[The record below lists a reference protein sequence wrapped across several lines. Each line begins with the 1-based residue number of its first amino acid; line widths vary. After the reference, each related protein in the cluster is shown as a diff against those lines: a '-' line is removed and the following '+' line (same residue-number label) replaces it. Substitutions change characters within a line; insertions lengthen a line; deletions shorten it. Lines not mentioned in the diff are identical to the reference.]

1 MMLSTTLRTHFPLL
15 FDSPGFRWLWL
26 ANLVSKLG
34 DWLGFIALNLYVFDL
49 TGSATALAGLL
60 AVESIPALL
69 IGPLAGVVV
78 DRFRRRQVMI
88 WANLAAALT
97 FALLPLTTSLWQIYV
112 LALLWRVTISFMEPA
127 ERALV
132 PDLVGKDK
140 VLGANSALSAV
151 NYLALIVGPA
161 IAGFLVAA
169 SGAAIAFWADAV
181 SFVIAVLFI
190 TRISGEIPRTRAE
203 QQTAPG
209 WLDDL
214 KFGLRYAFNHQAIRV
229 LLVTTFVAA
238 FAGAALVTIEVVYVK
253 DVLDGGDV
261 GYGLLY
267 SVAGVGAI
275 IGSTNA
281 ARWVRRFT
289 LPGLY
294 VGTVLLTGLMFFPY
308 ANVQVLWFVIVV
320 AGLHTVPWVLG
331 YILVDTMLQ
340 QWIADE
346 VRGRI
351 FSLIH
356 TQRNAGQVLV
366 AACMAPLVDWW
377 GPVVVLNLS
386 GVVYTLVGVYAISR
400 LSVLRREEALAVATT
415 EKGES
420 YGISSIG

>member
-1 MMLSTTLRTHFPLL
+1 MMA
-15 FDSPGFRWLWL
+15 
-26 ANLVSKLG
+26 ANLV
-34 DWLGFIALNLYVFDL
+34 A
-49 TGSATALAGLL
+49 
-60 AVESIPALL
+60 AVAF
-69 IGPLAGVVV
+69 G
-78 DRFRRRQVMI
+78 
-88 WANLAAALT
+88 
-97 FALLPLTTSLWQIYV
+97 LLPLMTALWQIYV
-112 LALLWRVTISFMEPA
+112 LALLMRVTFSFFEPA

-132 PDLVGKDK
+132 PDLVGKNR
-140 VLGANSALSAV
+140 VLGANSALSVV

-169 SGAAIAFWADAV
+169 SSAAVAFWVDAAT
-181 SFVIAVLFI
+181 FVIAIFFI
-190 TRISGEIPRTRAE
+190 SRISGELPRTRLE
-203 QQTAPG
+203 GETQPG
-209 WLDDL
+209 WFDDL
-214 KFGLRYAFNHQAIRV
+214 KVGLQYAFNHRALRV

-238 FAGAALVTIEVVYVK
+238 FSGAALVTIEVVYVK
-253 DVLDGGDV
+253 DVLEGGDI

-275 IGSTNA
+275 IASTNA
-281 ARWVRRFT
+281 TRLARRYT

-294 VGTVLLTGLMFFPY
+294 VATVLLTGLMFFPY
-308 ANVQVLWFVIVV
+308 ANVQILWFVIIV

-366 AACMAPLVDWW
+366 AALLAPLVDWW

-386 GVVYTLVGVYAISR
+386 GVVYTLVGLYAIARLGILRQDESR
-400 LSVLRREEALAVATT
+400 QQKT
-415 EKGES
+415 ELLT
-420 YGISSIG
+420 

>member
-1 MMLSTTLRTHFPLL
+1 MLTTSLHTRFPLL
-15 FDSPGFRWLWL
+15 FESPGYRWLWL
-26 ANLVSKLG
+26 ANMVSKLG
-34 DWLGFIALNLYVFDL
+34 DWLGIIALNLYVFDL

-69 IGPLAGVVV
+69 ISPLAGVIV
-78 DRFRRRQVMI
+78 DRLSRRRVMMV
-88 WANLAAALT
+88 ANLVAALM
-97 FALLPLTTSLWQIYV
+97 FALLPLMVSLWQIYI

-127 ERALV
+127 ERSLI

-140 VLGANSALSAV
+140 VLSANSGLSAV

-169 SGAAIAFWADAV
+169 SSAAVAFWANAV
-181 SFVIAVLFI
+181 SFIIAVFFI
-190 TRISGEIPRTRAE
+190 YRITGELPRTRLAGHSR
-203 QQTAPG
+203 PG
-209 WLDDL
+209 WFDDL
-214 KFGLRYAFNHQAIRV
+214 KIGLHYAFNNQALRV

-238 FAGAALVTIEVVYVK
+238 FAGAALVTIEVVYIK
-253 DVLDGGDV
+253 EVLDGGDV

-275 IGSTNA
+275 LASANA
-281 ARWVRRFT
+281 MRWARRFT
-289 LPGLY
+289 LTGLY

-308 ANVQVLWFVIVV
+308 ANIQILWFVIVV

-340 QWIADE
+340 QWVADE

-356 TQRNAGQVLV
+356 TQRSAGQVLV
-366 AACMAPLVDWW
+366 AGLLAPLVDWW
-377 GPVVVLNLS
+377 GPVTVLNLS
-386 GVVYTLVGVYAISR
+386 GVIYTLVGLYAINR
-400 LSVLRREEALAVATT
+400 LGVLRQAEESALSQVRPQ
-415 EKGES
+415 ES
-420 YGISSIG
+420 IS

>member
-1 MMLSTTLRTHFPLL
+1 MLTTAFRTRFPLL
-15 FDSPGFRWLWL
+15 FESPGFRWLWL

-34 DWLGFIALNLYVFDL
+34 DWLGIIALNLYVFDL
-49 TGSATALAGLL
+49 THSATALAGLL

-69 IGPLAGVVV
+69 ISPLAGVIV
-78 DRFRRRQVMI
+78 DRLSRRRVMMM
-88 WANLAAALT
+88 ANLAAALM
-97 FALLPLTTSLWQIYV
+97 FALLPLMASLWQIYI

-127 ERALV
+127 ERSLI

-140 VLGANSALSAV
+140 VLVANSGLSVV

-169 SGAAIAFWADAV
+169 SSAAFAFWADAV
-181 SFVIAVLFI
+181 SFLFAVFFI
-190 TRISGEIPRTRAE
+190 YRITGELPRSPLDGHSR
-203 QQTAPG
+203 PG
-209 WLDDL
+209 WFDDL
-214 KFGLRYAFNHQAIRV
+214 KIGLHYAFNNQALRV

-253 DVLDGGDV
+253 EVLDGGDV

-275 IGSTNA
+275 LGSANA
-281 ARWVRRFT
+281 MRLARRFT
-289 LPGLY
+289 LTGLY

-308 ANVQVLWFVIVV
+308 ANIQVLWFVIVV

-340 QWIADE
+340 QWVADE

-356 TQRNAGQVLV
+356 TQRSAGQVLV
-366 AACMAPLVDWW
+366 AGLLAPLVDWW
-377 GPVVVLNLS
+377 GPVTVLNLS
-386 GVVYTLVGVYAISR
+386 GVVYTLVGLYAITR
-400 LSVLRREEALAVATT
+400 LGVLRQAEERALSQVRPQ
-415 EKGES
+415 ES
-420 YGISSIG
+420 IS

>member
-1 MMLSTTLRTHFPLL
+1 MLTTTLRTRFPLI
-15 FDSPGFRWLWL
+15 FESPGFRWLWL

-34 DWLGFIALNLYVFDL
+34 DWLGIIALNLYVFDL

-69 IGPLAGVVV
+69 ISPMAGVVV
-78 DRFRRRQVMI
+78 DRFSRRRIMLV
-88 WANLAAALT
+88 ANLAAALM
-97 FALLPLTTSLWQIYV
+97 FGLLPLTSALWQIYV
-112 LALLWRVTISFMEPA
+112 LALLWRLTLSFMEPA
-127 ERALV
+127 ERALL

-140 VLGANSALSAV
+140 VLPANSALSAV
-151 NYLALIVGPA
+151 NYLALIIGPA

-169 SGAAIAFWADAV
+169 SSAAVAFWADAA

-203 QQTAPG
+203 NSAAPG

-214 KFGLRYAFNHQAIRV
+214 KLGLCYAFTNQALRV

-238 FAGAALVTIEVVYVK
+238 F
-253 DVLDGGDV
+253 V

-267 SVAGVGAI
+267 SIAGIGAI

-281 ARWVRRFT
+281 MRWVRRFT

-308 ANVQVLWFVIVV
+308 ANVPVLWFVILV

-340 QWIADE
+340 QWVADE

-351 FSLIH
+351 FSLIY

-366 AACMAPLVDWW
+366 AAIMAPLVDWW
-377 GPVVVLNLS
+377 GPVVVLNIS
-386 GVVYTLVGVYAISR
+386 GVIYTLVGVYAVYS
-400 LSVLRREEALAVATT
+400 LGVLRRQEALAKAPLN
-415 EKGES
+415 
-420 YGISSIG
+420 

>member
-1 MMLSTTLRTHFPLL
+1 MLSATLRNRFPLV
-15 FDSPGFRWLWL
+15 FESPGFRWLWL

-34 DWLGFIALNLYVFDL
+34 DWLGIIALNLYVFDL

-69 IGPLAGVVV
+69 ISPLAGVII
-78 DRFRRRQVMI
+78 DRFSRRRVMLI
-88 WANLAAALT
+88 ANLAAALT
-97 FALLPLTTSLWQIYV
+97 FALLPLTSEIWQIYV
-112 LALLWRVTISFMEPA
+112 LALLWRAALSFMEPA

-132 PDLVGKDK
+132 PDLVGKNR
-140 VLGANSALSAV
+140 VLEANSALSVV
-151 NYLALIVGPA
+151 NHLTLIIGPA

-169 SGAAIAFWADAV
+169 ASAAVAFWADAV
-181 SFVIAVLFI
+181 SFFVAIFLISRI
-190 TRISGEIPRTRAE
+190 TGELPRSTRAGE
-203 QQTAPG
+203 TTPG

-214 KFGLRYAFNHQAIRV
+214 KVGLHYAFNNRALRV

-253 DVLDGGDV
+253 DVLKGGDV

-275 IGSTNA
+275 LGSMNA
-281 ARWVRRFT
+281 TRWSRRFT
-289 LPGLY
+289 LTGLY
-294 VGTVLLTGLMFFPY
+294 VASVLLTGLMFFPY
-308 ANVQVLWFVIVV
+308 ANIQVLWFVILV

-340 QWIADE
+340 QWVADE

-366 AACMAPLVDWW
+366 AGLLAPLVDWW
-377 GPVVVLNLS
+377 GPVAVLNMS
-386 GVVYTLVGVYAISR
+386 GVIYTLVGLYAISR
-400 LSVLRREEALAVATT
+400 RGVLRHAEESAASQVSPARNSL
-415 EKGES
+415 
-420 YGISSIG
+420 